1 MTSPIDDPYPPA
13 PFLHDDSGTVRF
25 WTRMDDDSFIG
36 ATISK
41 ATLHFRFGANIDGDD
56 AVATY
61 AAHREIIDAAVRRRV
76 ARGSIEPVML
86 REFDVP
92 AVPRS

>member
-1 MTSPIDDPYPPA
+1 MTSPTDETYPPA

-25 WTRMDDDSFIG
+25 WARMEDGGFVG

-41 ATLHFRFGANIDGDD
+41 ATLHFRFGANTDGND

-61 AAHREIIDAAVRRRV
+61 TAHREIIDAAVRRRV

-92 AVPRS
+92 AAPRS

>member
-1 MTSPIDDPYPPA
+1 M
-13 PFLHDDSGTVRF
+13 RF
-25 WTRMDDDSFIG
+25 WARMDDGTFVG

-41 ATLHFRFGANIDGDD
+41 ATLHFRFGADINGNN

-61 AAHREIIDAAVRRRV
+61 TAHRDVIDAAVRRRV
-76 ARGSIEPVML
+76 AKGSIEPVML

-92 AVPRS
+92 APPRA